1 MKAALVPLVPN
12 KNMKDIAHEIFREY
26 DIRGAYPEKLNEQV
40 AHLIGKALGS
50 EIILVGQNTCYL
62 AWDGR
67 LSSPSLRDALAS
79 GICSTGCHV
88 HLIGACPTA
97 VTFWTIKQNGQSC
110 AMITGSHN
118 PKQDNGIKIAVA
130 GSPRSG
136 EDIQVLLSRIKLN
149 LFKEG
154 KGELFD
160 ASYLIEAYQNALTKH
175 LKLDRP
181 LTVVLDAGN
190 GIGGPIA
197 CEALKQLGANVIE
210 VACEVDGNF
219 PLHHPDPAKTKNLK
233 WLSDSVIQHQ
243 ADLGIALDGDADRIG
258 VVDHEGN
265 PILPDRLSL
274 LFIEDILKKQGKQ
287 TILFDVKCT
296 ELLTTYTQKFGG
308 EPKMIATGHT
318 SMKRAIKETNAAF
331 ATELSGHILFNDA
344 HAIGVDDGIYAGL
357 RLCQLISQSTIS
369 LQERLAKFPNLISTE
384 EIQITVEEDNK
395 FSLMQ
400 LLTNNCFKEQSID
413 RTDGIRAKFQNG
425 WVLVRASNTTPCLT
439 VRIEAQDQAALTS
452 IALSTLAELQSQ
464 APKLDL
470 AELKQLC

>member
-1 MKAALVPLVPN
+1 MN
-12 KNMKDIAHEIFREY
+12 DIAQEIFREY

-50 EIILVGQNTCYL
+50 EILHVGQTTCYL

-67 LSSPSLRDALAS
+67 LSSPSLKDALTS

-88 HLIGACPTA
+88 HLIGCCPTA
-97 VTFWTIKQNGQSC
+97 VSFYAIKRNGQSC

-136 EDIQVLLSRIKLN
+136 DDIQVLLSRIKLS
-149 LFKEG
+149 LFKKG

-160 ASYLIEAYQNALTKH
+160 ASYLIEEYQHAIIHGLALQ
-175 LKLDRP
+175 RP
-181 LTVVLDAGN
+181 IKVVLDAGN

-197 CEALKQLGANVIE
+197 SRALNAIGANVIE
-210 VACEVDGNF
+210 IACDVDGNF

-233 WLSDSVIQHQ
+233 WLSDAVIQEK

-258 VVDHEGN
+258 VVDHMGN

-274 LFIEDILKKQGKQ
+274 LFIQDILQSQGKQ

-296 ELLTTYTQKFGG
+296 ELLTTFTQQWGG
-308 EPKMIATGHT
+308 EPMMIATGHT

-331 ATELSGHILFNDA
+331 ATELSGHILFND
-344 HAIGVDDGIYAGL
+344 HEAIGVDDGIYAGL
-357 RLCQLISQSTIS
+357 RLCYLLSGSDAS
-369 LQERLAKFPNLISTE
+369 LHDRLAQFPHPISTE
-384 EIQITVEEDNK
+384 EIQVPVQEDQK
-395 FSLMQ
+395 FSIMHILKK
-400 LLTNNCFKEQSID
+400 NCFKQQSVINI
-413 RTDGIRAKFQNG
+413 DGIRAKFVNG

-439 VRIEAQDQAALTS
+439 IRIEAQDHATLTS
-452 IALSTLAELQSQ
+452 IALATIGELHSQ
-464 APKLDL
+464 VPQLDL
-470 AELKQLC
+470 SELKQLCKSAFT

>member
-1 MKAALVPLVPN
+1 MQN
-12 KNMKDIAHEIFREY
+12 IAQEIFREY
-26 DIRGAYPEKLNEQV
+26 DIRGAYPEKLNEETT
-40 AHLIGKALGS
+40 HLIGKALGS
-50 EIILVGQNTCYL
+50 EILQAGQDTCYV

-67 LSSPSLRDALAS
+67 LSSPALRDALTN

-130 GSPRSG
+130 GTPRSG
-136 EDIQVLLSRIKLN
+136 DDIQVLLSRIKLN

-154 KGELFD
+154 NGEIFD
-160 ASYLIEAYQNALTKH
+160 ASHLINEYQQALTQH
-175 LKLDRP
+175 LKLARP

-197 CEALKQLGANVIE
+197 SQALKHIGAKVIE

-233 WLSDSVIQHQ
+233 WLSENVIQHK
-243 ADLGIALDGDADRIG
+243 ADIGIALDGDADRVG
-258 VVDHEGN
+258 VVDHQGN
-265 PILPDRLSL
+265 AILPDRLSL
-274 LFIEDILKKQGKQ
+274 LFIDDILKNQGKQ

-296 ELLTTYTQKFGG
+296 ELLTTYTKKFGG

-331 ATELSGHILFNDA
+331 ATELSGHILFNDEN
-344 HAIGVDDGIYAGL
+344 AIGVDDGIYAGL
-357 RLCQLISQSTIS
+357 RLCHLLSQSNKT
-369 LQERLAKFPNLISTE
+369 LQQQLDEYPHLISTE
-384 EIQITVEEDNK
+384 EIQIPVDDDNK

-400 LLTNNCFKEQSID
+400 LLINNCFKQQTLNL
-413 RTDGIRAKFQNG
+413 TDGIRAQFEHG

-439 VRIEAQDQAALTS
+439 VRIEAQDQPSLTS

-470 AELKQLC
+470 SELKQLCHK